1 MKNFVVTMTPMRISF
16 VGGGSDL
23 KEFYVPNNGGA
34 VISAAI
40 NKYMYI
46 IINKYH
52 LNTFNCTFLY
62 LKLLYIICFK
72 NIYW

>member
-1 MKNFVVTMTPMRISF
+1 MKLIVAIDNYSKGIGYKNKLVLKLD
-16 VGGGSDL
+16 SDL

-46 IINKYH
+46 K
-52 LNTFNCTFLY
+52 FN
-62 LKLLYIICFK
+62 ID
-72 NIYW
+72 

>member
-1 MKNFVVTMTPMRISF
+1 MKTFVVTKTPMRISF

-23 KEFYVPNNGGA
+23 KEFYKNNNGGA

-52 LNTFNCTFLY
+52 DKNRCFLKSI
-62 LKLLYIICFK
+62 LSLSL
-72 NIYW
+72 

>member
-1 MKNFVVTMTPMRISF
+1 MKTFVVTKTPMRISF

-23 KEFYVPNNGGA
+23 KEFYKNNNGGA

-46 IINKYH
+46 IKNTTSRILLNK
-52 LNTFNCTFLY
+52 
-62 LKLLYIICFK
+62 
-72 NIYW
+72 

>member
-1 MKNFVVTMTPMRISF
+1 MKTFVVTKTPMRISF

-23 KEFYVPNNGGA
+23 KEFYKNNNGGA

-46 IINKYH
+46 FIHKFILTISFYLTSNLKFRQ
-52 LNTFNCTFLY
+52 TFF
-62 LKLLYIICFK
+62 
-72 NIYW
+72 